1 MSSLQDIAFREF
13 PGGPVVRIPGSQC
26 FDQGSIPGQAPEIPQ
41 ATWCGHKK
49 DEIPFKTKDRV
60 GMKGCGGGVTET
72 RGSEEKR
79 RLDKLYTSTWKKSVS
94 LLRLEVTNK
103 KIQNRMQNFQI
114 SRRKCV

>member
-26 FDQGSIPGQAPEIPQ
+26 FDQGSIPGQATEIPQ
-41 ATWCGHKK
+41 ATWCGQKK
-49 DEIPFKTKDRV
+49 RWNSIQNEGQSRDERV
-60 GMKGCGGGVTET
+60 CGGVTET